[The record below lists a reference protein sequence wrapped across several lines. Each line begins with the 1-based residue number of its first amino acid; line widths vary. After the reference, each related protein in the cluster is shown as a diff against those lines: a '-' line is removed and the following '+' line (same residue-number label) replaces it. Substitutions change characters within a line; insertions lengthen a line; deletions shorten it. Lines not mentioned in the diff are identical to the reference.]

1 MYSLFEF
8 LKKIKKN
15 DKKTDKKEYDI
26 EDGTFVDIVNPL
38 HSKNG
43 KDESQ
48 KNEYYNFVD
57 SKLSK
62 LSR

>member
-1 MYSLFEF
+1 MFPF
-8 LKKIKKN
+8 LSFLHILKNNKKN
-15 DKKTDKKEYDI
+15 DKKEYDI

-38 HSKNG
+38 HSKNV
-43 KDESQ
+43 KEESQ

>member
-1 MYSLFEF
+1 MFPF
-8 LKKIKKN
+8 LSFLHILKNNKKN
-15 DKKTDKKEYDI
+15 DKKEYDI

-38 HSKNG
+38 HSKNV
-43 KDESQ
+43 KEESK

>member
-1 MYSLFEF
+1 MYSFFEF
-8 LKKIKKN
+8 FKKIKKN